1 MISEIFYQISN
12 SFSVMN
18 FCHLYTLG
26 FLRFHC
32 ILLEDGAVLNLAVFT
47 EITTRRN
54 MAQMRTTFEE
64 YKKVNI

>member
-18 FCHLYTLG
+18 FCHLYT
-26 FLRFHC
+26 LRFHC